1 MSFYDIQKSSDVR
14 RSNRYRKCQILTDLE
29 TGDRL
34 LSSRQLV
41 PIPSTSLDKVHKI
54 KVNEKTRLDLLAHI
68 YYNNA
73 LLWWVIAEA
82 NDITDPFIEI
92 DVGTYLRIPS
102 MDSLYVNGGV
112 LS

>member
-1 MSFYDIQKSSDVR
+1 MPFYDIKVSTDKR

-29 TGDRL
+29 TGEQL
-34 LSSRQLV
+34 LSSRKLV
-41 PIPSTSLDKVHKI
+41 PIPKSSLDNVHKVR
-54 KVNEKTRLDLLAHI
+54 VNEKTRLDAIAHK

-92 DVGTYLRIPS
+92 EVGTYLRIPN
-102 MDSLYVNGGV
+102 MNNLYTNGGV